1 MEEKKYKM
9 VYSIEGYTPKQGDII
24 WLNFNPSAGREI
36 QKKRPALVISS
47 NAYNGSTGFI
57 LVCPISTSKK
67 ERPGFVPLT
76 QEHSIRGKV
85 NAMQIKGF
93 DFLAK
98 EREVR
103 FVEKATATEV
113 GMVAQIVGHIFSFD
127 SLLSE

>member
-1 MEEKKYKM
+1 M

-24 WLNFNPSAGREI
+24 WINFNPSAGREI
-36 QKKRPALVISS
+36 QKKRPVLVISS

-57 LVCPISTSKK
+57 LVCPITTSKK
-67 ERPGFVPLT
+67 ESPGFVSLT

-93 DFLAK
+93 DFLSK

-103 FVEKATATEV
+103 FVEKATATEL
-113 GMVAQIVGHIFSFD
+113 GMVAQIVEHIFSFD